1 MNPWWLLLIIPVS
14 AMTGFVFAAILTV
27 GKRNEE
33 DSE

>member
-27 GKRNEE
+27 GKWREE
-33 DSE
+33 GSE